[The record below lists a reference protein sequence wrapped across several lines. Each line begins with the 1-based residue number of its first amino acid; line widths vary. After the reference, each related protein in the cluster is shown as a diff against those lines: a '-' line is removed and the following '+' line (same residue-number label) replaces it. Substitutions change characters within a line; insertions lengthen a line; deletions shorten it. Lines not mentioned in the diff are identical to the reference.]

1 MPDFIKFENASFS
14 YFKNEPTIRPALS
27 NINLT
32 IEQGE
37 FIALIGANGSGK
49 STLAKMLN
57 ALLLPDSGNAI
68 TAGLDTRDS
77 SNHAAIRARVGM
89 VFQHPQDQIVATTVE
104 EDVAFGPSN
113 LGLPPKEV
121 RSRVEEA
128 LSDTGLTD
136 LRERPSFLLSAGE
149 TQQLALA
156 GVLAM
161 RPQCI
166 IFDETTAM
174 LDPSGREMVLRQAKA
189 LNRQEITI
197 ILITHLMQ
205 EAAEFERVIV
215 LHEGQL
221 LMDQSPA
228 VIFSKAVELE
238 SIGLGQPIIHKIA
251 SRLKRFFPALPA
263 EILLPDKLIR
273 SLPQYQGQLKKIAV
287 PGQAIKGK
295 ENPIID
301 IQNLSYTYLRG
312 SPLAHQALNHL
323 TLQVET
329 GQMHSLIGAT
339 GSGKSTLLQHINGLL
354 RPQTGSVLVGD
365 FNLNNKNL
373 DVKSL
378 RRKVMLAFQQPE
390 DQIFEQY
397 VGDEVAYAP
406 RNLGFEGKLAEVVET
421 AMHSVGLDFMT
432 YKDRLTSTLS
442 GGERRKVALASVL
455 AVQADI
461 LLLDEPLS
469 GLDPLSSK
477 ELISH
482 LKQAHQSGITML
494 ISTHQYEEL
503 VNVLD
508 QVSVIHQGKD
518 ILHGGAEQLFSQVKE
533 LNAVGLRAP
542 LATRIAE
549 GLRSKGW
556 PLSQDIASLPRL
568 ELELDAILS
577 VRTNEP
583 I

>member
-1 MPDFIKFENASFS
+1 MPDFIKFENVSFS
-14 YFKNEPTIRPALS
+14 YLKNGPTIRPALS
-27 NINLT
+27 NINLK
-32 IEQGE
+32 IGQGE

-49 STLAKMLN
+49 STLAKLLN
-57 ALLLPDSGNAI
+57 ALLLPDSGNVI

-77 SNHAAIRARVGM
+77 SNHVAIRARVGM
-89 VFQHPQDQIVATTVE
+89 VFQRPQDQIVATTVE

-113 LGLPPKEV
+113 LGLPPKEI
-121 RSRVEEA
+121 RFRVEKA
-128 LSDTGLTD
+128 LSDTRLTD
-136 LRERPSFLLSAGE
+136 LRERPSFLLSSGE
-149 TQQLALA
+149 TQRLALA

-166 IFDETTAM
+166 VFDEATAM
-174 LDPSGREMVLRQAKA
+174 LDPTGREMVLKQAKV
-189 LNRQEITI
+189 LNQQGITI
-197 ILITHLMQ
+197 ILITHLMK

-215 LHEGQL
+215 LYEGQL

-228 VIFSKAVELE
+228 VIFSKATELE
-238 SIGLGQPIIHKIA
+238 SIGLDQPGVYKTA
-251 SRLKRFFPALPA
+251 FRLKQFFPALPDK
-263 EILLPDKLIR
+263 ILLPDKLIQ
-273 SLPQYQGQLKKIAV
+273 SLPQYQGQLKKNTM
-287 PGQAIKGK
+287 PEQAIKGK

-312 SPLAHQALNHL
+312 SPFFHQALANL
-323 TLQVET
+323 TLQIET
-329 GQMHSLIGAT
+329 GQMHSLIGET

-354 RPQTGSVLVGD
+354 RPQTGSVLVGGFD
-365 FNLNNKNL
+365 LNNKNL

-378 RRKVMLAFQQPE
+378 RRKVTLAFQQPE

-397 VGDEVAYAP
+397 VGDEVSYAP
-406 RNLGFEGKLAEVVET
+406 RHLGFEGKLAEIVET
-421 AMHSVGLDFMT
+421 AMSSVGLDFMT

-442 GGERRKVALASVL
+442 GGERRKIALASVL

-477 ELISH
+477 ELISN
-482 LKQAHQSGITML
+482 LKQIHQSGITML

-503 VNVLD
+503 VNMLD
-508 QVSVIHQGKD
+508 QVSVIHKGKD
-518 ILHGGAEQLFSQVKE
+518 ILHGSSEQLFSQVEE
-533 LNAVGLRAP
+533 LNAIGLRAP
-542 LATRIAE
+542 LTAQIAE

-568 ELELDAILS
+568 ELELNTVFFS
-577 VRTNEP
+577 ENK
-583 I
+583 

>member
-14 YFKNEPTIRPALS
+14 YSKNEPTIHPALS
-27 NINLT
+27 NINLK
-32 IEQGE
+32 IGRGE

-49 STLAKMLN
+49 STLVKLLN
-57 ALLLPDSGNAI
+57 ALLLPDSGNVI

-77 SNHAAIRARVGM
+77 SNHVAIRARVGM

-128 LSDTGLTD
+128 LSDTSLTD

-149 TQQLALA
+149 TQRLALA

-174 LDPSGREMVLRQAKA
+174 LDPTGREMVLQQAKA

-228 VIFSKAVELE
+228 VIFSKAAELE
-238 SIGLGQPIIHKIA
+238 SIGLDQPGVYKTA
-251 SRLKRFFPALPA
+251 SRLKQFFPALPA
-263 EILLPDKLIR
+263 KILLPDKLIQ
-273 SLPQYQGQLKKIAV
+273 SLPIYQGQLKKTAI
-287 PGQAIKGK
+287 PEQAIKGK

-301 IQNLSYTYLRG
+301 IQSLSYTYLRG
-312 SPLAHQALNHL
+312 SQLAHQALDNL
-323 TLQVET
+323 TIQVET
-329 GQMHSLIGAT
+329 GQMHSLIGVT

-354 RPQTGSVLVGD
+354 RPQKGSILVGD

-378 RRKVMLAFQQPE
+378 RRKVTLAFQQPGS
-390 DQIFEQY
+390 
-397 VGDEVAYAP
+397 VC
-406 RNLGFEGKLAEVVET
+406 VE
-421 AMHSVGLDFMT
+421 S
-432 YKDRLTSTLS
+432 R
-442 GGERRKVALASVL
+442 
-455 AVQADI
+455 
-461 LLLDEPLS
+461 
-469 GLDPLSSK
+469 
-477 ELISH
+477 
-482 LKQAHQSGITML
+482 
-494 ISTHQYEEL
+494 
-503 VNVLD
+503 
-508 QVSVIHQGKD
+508 
-518 ILHGGAEQLFSQVKE
+518 
-533 LNAVGLRAP
+533 
-542 LATRIAE
+542 
-549 GLRSKGW
+549 
-556 PLSQDIASLPRL
+556 
-568 ELELDAILS
+568 
-577 VRTNEP
+577 
-583 I
+583 

>member
-1 MPDFIKFENASFS
+1 MSDFIKIENGSFS
-14 YFKNEPTIRPALS
+14 YFKNDPTIRPALS
-27 NINLT
+27 NINLK
-32 IEQGE
+32 IDRGE

-49 STLAKMLN
+49 STLAKLLN
-57 ALLLPDSGNAI
+57 ALLIPDSGNVI
-68 TAGLDTRDS
+68 TVGLDSRDS

-89 VFQHPQDQIVATTVE
+89 VFQRPQDQIVATTVE
-104 EDVAFGPSN
+104 EDVAFGPGN
-113 LGLPPKEV
+113 LGLPSKEV

-128 LSDTGLTD
+128 LLDTGLTD
-136 LRERPSFLLSAGE
+136 LRERASYLLSAGE
-149 TQQLALA
+149 TQRLALA

-174 LDPSGREMVLRQAKA
+174 LDPAGRSMVLQQAKA
-189 LNRQEITI
+189 LNQQGITI

-215 LHEGQL
+215 LHKGQL
-221 LMDQSPA
+221 LMDQPPA
-228 VIFSKAVELE
+228 AIFSISAELE
-238 SIGLGQPIIHKIA
+238 SIGLDQPEVCKTA
-251 SRLKRFFPALPA
+251 SKLKRFFPAIPGG
-263 EILLPDKLIR
+263 ILQADKLIQ
-273 SLPQYQGQLKKIAV
+273 SLPQYQGQPKRIINPEQPDAC
-287 PGQAIKGK
+287 K
-295 ENPIID
+295 EKTLIEV
-301 IQNLSYTYLRG
+301 QHLSYTYLHG
-312 SPLAHQALNHL
+312 SPLAHQALNGL
-323 TLQVET
+323 TLQVEK
-329 GQMHSLIGAT
+329 GQMHGLIGPT

-354 RPQTGSVLVGD
+354 RPQTGSVWVGD
-365 FNLNNKNL
+365 FNLKDKNL

-378 RRKVMLAFQQPE
+378 RRKVALAFQQPE

-406 RNLGFEGKLAEVVET
+406 RHLGFEGKLAQVVEL
-421 AMHSVGLDFMT
+421 AMRSVGLDFIT
-432 YKDRLTSTLS
+432 YKDRLTATLS

-469 GLDPLSSK
+469 GLDPLSGK

-482 LKQAHQSGITML
+482 LNQIHHSGVTML

-508 QVSVIHQGKD
+508 QVSVVHQGKD
-518 ILHGGAEQLFSQVKE
+518 ILHGGAEQIFSRIKE

-542 LATRIAE
+542 LSARIAE

-556 PLSQDIASLPRL
+556 PLPQDIASLPRL
-568 ELELDAILS
+568 ELELDAITS
-577 VRTNEP
+577 GKKDES

>member
-1 MPDFIKFENASFS
+1 MPDFIKLENTSFS

-27 NINLT
+27 NINLK
-32 IEQGE
+32 IGQGE

-49 STLAKMLN
+49 STLAMLLN
-57 ALLLPDSGNAI
+57 ALLLPDSGNVI
-68 TAGLDTRDS
+68 TVGLDTRDR
-77 SNHAAIRARVGM
+77 SNHIAIRARVGM
-89 VFQHPQDQIVATTVE
+89 IFQRPQDQIVATTVE

-121 RSRVEEA
+121 RSRVDWA

-136 LRERPSFLLSAGE
+136 LRERPSFMLSAGE
-149 TQQLALA
+149 TQRLALA

-174 LDPSGREMVLRQAKA
+174 LDPTGREMVLQQAKA

-221 LMDQSPA
+221 LMDQSPSI
-228 VIFSKAVELE
+228 IFSKAAELE
-238 SIGLGQPIIHKIA
+238 SIGLDQPGVCKTA
-251 SRLKRFFPALPA
+251 SRLKQFFPALPA
-263 EILLPDKLIR
+263 KILLPDKLIQF
-273 SLPQYQGQLKKIAV
+273 LPQYQGQLKKTAI
-287 PGQAIKGK
+287 PEQSIKGNK
-295 ENPIID
+295 NPIID
-301 IQNLSYTYLRG
+301 IQSLSYTYLRG
-312 SPLAHQALNHL
+312 SPLAHQALNDL

-329 GQMHSLIGAT
+329 GQMHNLIGAT

-354 RPQTGSVLVGD
+354 RPQKGSVSVDGFD
-365 FNLNNKNL
+365 LNNKNL

-378 RRKVMLAFQQPE
+378 RRKVTLAFQQPE

-406 RNLGFEGKLAEVVET
+406 RHLGFEGKLAEVVET
-421 AMHSVGLDFMT
+421 AMHSVGLDFMA

-442 GGERRKVALASVL
+442 GGERRKIALASVL

-469 GLDPLSSK
+469 GLDPLSSS
-477 ELISH
+477 ELVNH
-482 LKQAHQSGITML
+482 LKQIHQSGITIL
-494 ISTHQYEEL
+494 ISTHLYEEL

-508 QVSVIHQGKD
+508 QVSVIHHGKA

-542 LATRIAE
+542 LVTLIAE

-556 PLSQDIASLPRL
+556 PLSLDIASLPKL
-568 ELELDAILS
+568 ERELSAILQM
-577 VRTNEP
+577 RP
-583 I
+583 